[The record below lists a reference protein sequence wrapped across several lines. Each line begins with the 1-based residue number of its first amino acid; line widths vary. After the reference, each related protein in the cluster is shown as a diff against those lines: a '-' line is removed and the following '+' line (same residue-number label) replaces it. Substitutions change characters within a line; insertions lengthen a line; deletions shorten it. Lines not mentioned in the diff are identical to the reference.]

1 MRSWILRFSAVI
13 ILAASLLSAG
23 MATAE
28 DPLSKKEFLD
38 YYVAELARAAPQ
50 MKVEVVSDLELKITG
65 PDGGEKTQYL
75 DNAYREYR
83 ANPEALDETVARFVR
98 VATALVEDE
107 GSSLTAS
114 NAIVLV
120 RSMEFVESHE
130 ALLAERGETLQKG
143 GLAYRPLP
151 GGLIAVIAADRPD
164 VYSYSMQQD
173 VIDRLGPLDGAW
185 KIALANTPGLI
196 GKPEGE
202 EVGGLVLITTP
213 GGSAS
218 SLLVVD
224 DFWATLEK
232 TGLGVPVVLVT
243 SRDSLLIGF
252 EGRRDSLR
260 DLKLIG
266 RKMVEEPGE
275 FDEPMLSS
283 ALLAWRKGKWE
294 LYEEY
299 PY

>member
-1 MRSWILRFSAVI
+1 MRSWILRIAAVFV
-13 ILAASLLSAG
+13 LGAGLWSAG
-23 MATAE
+23 MAAAE

-38 YYVAELARAAPQ
+38 YYLAELARAAPET
-50 MKVEVVSDLELKITG
+50 KVVVVSDLELKITG
-65 PDGGEKTQYL
+65 PDGVEKTQYL

-83 ANPEALDETVARFVR
+83 ANPEFLDETVARFVR
-98 VATALVEDE
+98 VATALVEVE
-107 GSSLTAS
+107 GSALTAG

-120 RSMEFVESHE
+120 RSMEFIESYE
-130 ALLAERGETLQKG
+130 ALLAEQVEAPDKG

-151 GGLIAVIAADRPD
+151 GGLVAIIAADRPD

-173 VIDRLGPLDGAW
+173 VVDKLGSLDRAW
-185 KIALANTPGLI
+185 NIALANTPGLI

-202 EVGGLVLITTP
+202 EIGDLVLITTP

-232 TGLGVPVVLVT
+232 TGVGVPVVLVT
-243 SRDSLLIGF
+243 GRNTLLIGF

-283 ALLAWRKGKWE
+283 ALLAWRNGKWE
-294 LYEEY
+294 LYEAY